1 MTPNDLAGV
10 LADMKK
16 RHAELNE
23 SLSDPKIYADR
34 FRCRTLSREKGHLED
49 FFQLYDEWDRAVREL
64 AENHKLL
71 QTEQDEALRQL
82 IAADM
87 EELSGKIAAA
97 EKQLGA
103 MLLPPDPN
111 DDFVDNQKVNVIAG
125 DPSQGTWRFDEHV
138 DNSKWD
144 FYMKYGY
151 FNYDYM
157 PRYAL
162 LREQFQYDLGEAA
175 YSLPQNDPL
184 Y

>member
-1 MTPNDLAGV
+1 MARPRGTQTTPLYGLDGLERLWIGSMTAPGIPAEQITY
-10 LADMKK
+10 MK
-16 RHAELNE
+16 ELLHE
-23 SLSDPKIYADR
+23 
-34 FRCRTLSREKGHLED
+34 
-49 FFQLYDEWDRAVREL
+49 
-64 AENHKLL
+64 
-71 QTEQDEALRQL
+71 
-82 IAADM
+82 
-87 EELSGKIAAA
+87 
-97 EKQLGA
+97 
-103 MLLPPDPN
+103 LPPDPN

-138 DNSKWD
+138 DNSKWE